1 MHRLLPYRRGGL
13 PMSSDSQDLTYI
25 RPKFLWVLLKACP
38 DNSVQVITTGFFIN
52 PWNEVPLFLKH
63 HPMVWILEAESF
75 LMQSIVLS
83 DLTLDFKGYP
93 RELVF
98 HGRTFLNI
106 RTFLQVQFLRG
117 TSYLLQQSFKE
128 LKQGSSLQNRT
139 WTSLSR
145 QNLLFCSQKSCVE
158 A

>member
-1 MHRLLPYRRGGL
+1 
-13 PMSSDSQDLTYI
+13 
-25 RPKFLWVLLKACP
+25 
-38 DNSVQVITTGFFIN
+38 
-52 PWNEVPLFLKH
+52 
-63 HPMVWILEAESF
+63 
-75 LMQSIVLS
+75 MQSIVLS